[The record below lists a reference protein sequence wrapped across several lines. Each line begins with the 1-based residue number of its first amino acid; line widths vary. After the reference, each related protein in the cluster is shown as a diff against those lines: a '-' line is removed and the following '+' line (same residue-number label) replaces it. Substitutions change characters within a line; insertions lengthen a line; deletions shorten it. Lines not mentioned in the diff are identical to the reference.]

1 MGRKVSHN
9 TPYYAETADYNP
21 SGNLVTRGD
30 YSYTYDFQSQ
40 MTSESGRFTA
50 VYDVRYNL
58 QELNGQSMT
67 VDALNQIEGL
77 SYDLNGNLVRPGF
90 VYDEFDQLVESGG
103 EISVYDALGRRLQRG
118 QTSFLYIGDEEIGAF
133 ENGEPKE
140 LKIPGLAAPVAIEIN
155 QTPYAPIVDVQG
167 ITRFLIDW
175 KATEIFKRN
184 DCDAFGAGLSW
195 EIPYAYAGKRYDP
208 KTGLIYF
215 GKRYYDPS
223 LRRWLTPDP
232 IGPEDH
238 SNLYQYVFNNP
249 FRYQDPNGE
258 SVGGYLLGLGQIV
271 LGGTIMAGGF
281 ALEVVTIGGFTFGL
295 GLTTSTG
302 AALMGLGIATTT
314 YHAQDISFDSRSTGG
329 SYTISKNDPGAP
341 RSNTDQNTQA
351 EDAKKAIERQLG
363 RKLNPREERKFHDHV
378 TGQGYGYHEMVEEGY
393 WLLGGS

>member
-1 MGRKVSHN
+1 M
-9 TPYYAETADYNP
+9 
-21 SGNLVTRGD
+21 
-30 YSYTYDFQSQ
+30 
-40 MTSESGRFTA
+40 
-50 VYDVRYNL
+50 
-58 QELNGQSMT
+58 
-67 VDALNQIEGL
+67 
-77 SYDLNGNLVRPGF
+77 
-90 VYDEFDQLVESGG
+90 
-103 EISVYDALGRRLQRG
+103 
-118 QTSFLYIGDEEIGAF
+118 
-133 ENGEPKE
+133 
-140 LKIPGLAAPVAIEIN
+140 
-155 QTPYAPIVDVQG
+155 DVQG
-167 ITRFLIDW
+167 ITRLLVDW
-175 KATEIFKRN
+175 KTQEIFKQN
-184 DCDAFGAGLSW
+184 NCDAFGDGLSE

-249 FRYQDPNGE
+249 FLYQDPNGE

-295 GLTTSTG
+295 GLTTSSG
-302 AALMGLGIATTT
+302 AALMGLGLATTA
-314 YHAQDISFDSRSTGG
+314 YHAQDISFDSRSTSG